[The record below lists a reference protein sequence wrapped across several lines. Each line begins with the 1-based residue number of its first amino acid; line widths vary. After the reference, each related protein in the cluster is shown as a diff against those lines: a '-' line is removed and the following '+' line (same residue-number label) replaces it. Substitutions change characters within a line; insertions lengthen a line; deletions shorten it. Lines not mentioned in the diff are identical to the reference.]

1 MNFVKVEEAQGITE
15 AEIIK
20 SFLES
25 NGIPVELRYESI
37 GKVLGITTDG
47 LGVVKIF
54 VPEEKEEEAKRLIES
69 VKETKI

>member
-1 MNFVKVEEAQGITE
+1 MDFVKVTEAQGITQ

-54 VPEEKEEEAKRLIES
+54 VPEEKEEEAKKLIES

>member
-1 MNFVKVEEAQGITE
+1 MNFIKVAEAQGITQ

-20 SFLES
+20 SFLDS

-54 VPEEKEEEAKRLIES
+54 VSEEKEEEAKKLLKS

>member
-1 MNFVKVEEAQGITE
+1 MNFVKVAEAQGITE

-25 NGIPVELRYESI
+25 NGVPVELRYESI

-54 VPEEKEEEAKRLIES
+54 VPEEKEEEAKKLIES
-69 VKETKI
+69 VKETKV

>member
-1 MNFVKVEEAQGITE
+1 MNFVKVAEAQGITE

-25 NGIPVELRYESI
+25 NGIPAELRYESI

-47 LGVVKIF
+47 LGVVKIL
-54 VPEEKEEEAKRLIES
+54 VPEEKEEEAKKLIES
-69 VKETKI
+69 VKGKKV

>member
-1 MNFVKVEEAQGITE
+1 MNFIKVAEAQGITQ

-20 SFLES
+20 SFLDS

-54 VPEEKEEEAKRLIES
+54 VSEEKEEEAKKLLES

>member
-1 MNFVKVEEAQGITE
+1 MNFVKVAEAQGITE

-25 NGIPVELRYESI
+25 NGIPAELRYESI

-47 LGVVKIF
+47 LGIVKIL
-54 VPEEKEEEAKRLIES
+54 VPEEKEEEAKKLIES
-69 VKETKI
+69 VKGKKV

>member
-1 MNFVKVEEAQGITE
+1 MNFVKVAEAQGITE

-25 NGIPVELRYESI
+25 NGIPAELRYESI

-47 LGVVKIF
+47 LGVVKIL
-54 VPEEKEEEAKRLIES
+54 VPEEKEEEAKKLIES
-69 VKETKI
+69 VKGEKV

>member
-1 MNFVKVEEAQGITE
+1 MDFVRVTEAQGITQ

-54 VPEEKEEEAKRLIES
+54 VPEEKEEEAKKLIES